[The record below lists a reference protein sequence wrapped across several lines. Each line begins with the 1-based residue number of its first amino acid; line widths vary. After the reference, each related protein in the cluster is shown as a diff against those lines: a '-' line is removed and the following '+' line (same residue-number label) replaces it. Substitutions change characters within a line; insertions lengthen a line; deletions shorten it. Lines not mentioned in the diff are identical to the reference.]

1 MRFNRPQ
8 AKIHFKSDSNRVLI
22 DFFDLIST
30 VRFNRRDDT
39 IRIRTQISN
48 PISNYIENWSNLVE
62 NGQKRP
68 DFNIFDINR
77 CFRYNL
83 SFSIK

>member
-8 AKIHFKSDSNRVLI
+8 AKIHFKLDSNRVLI
-22 DFFDLIST
+22 DFFDPISA

-48 PISNYIENWSNLVE
+48 PNLNYIKNWLKFIE
-62 NGQKRP
+62 NG
-68 DFNIFDINR
+68 
-77 CFRYNL
+77 
-83 SFSIK
+83 